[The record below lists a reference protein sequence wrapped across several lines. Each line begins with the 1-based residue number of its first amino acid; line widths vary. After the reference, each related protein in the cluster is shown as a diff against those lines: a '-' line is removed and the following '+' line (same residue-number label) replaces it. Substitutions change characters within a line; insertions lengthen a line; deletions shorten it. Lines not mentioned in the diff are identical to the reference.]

1 MMEDAYIRARNS
13 YVDPV
18 EIIQIGKVSRFV
30 TVGGEDTEHA
40 EELVRRWN
48 SYDALV
54 DALRMVVDTAA
65 DDETAEGWV
74 VVVDD
79 AAIVKARAALKIA
92 EGDR

>member
-1 MMEDAYIRARNS
+1 MMEDARIRTRNS

-18 EIIQIGKVSRFV
+18 EVIQIGKVSRFV

-54 DALRMVVDTAA
+54 KALHGVLSTLEHRDKYLNEGHYGAVYDAARDALKLA
-65 DDETAEGWV
+65 DKE
-74 VVVDD
+74 
-79 AAIVKARAALKIA
+79 
-92 EGDR
+92 